1 MAWKIMAYIGSA
13 LALLSLVSLATPV
26 LGTGGY
32 SATSL
37 TMGYCGIVLMAI
49 GAANLFRKR
58 AVFFLSVFLSTTT
71 LYALAIFR
79 YEAVRSATVKNISII
94 PGTLLFLILVGACSV
109 VILRLNSSLTNKR
122 KLYQTFS
129 LVMFNL
135 GALGIVAKH
144 LIAPGLHCYACPW
157 ATAGC
162 PIGLLQ
168 NWIVMG
174 QVPYYLFGSFLAIFA
189 VVGRAFCGW
198 ACPFGYLHDVVDKIS
213 IANYTRRDTEHAL
226 RGLFRL
232 FTRRGPAE
240 EQKKRGRAPVDSL
253 GYLTYATRTTVF
265 ILLLY
270 TAWQYGTTWFCKLCP
285 AGLIEAALPYR
296 LSHNVAPD
304 PLFIWRVVIFSAMI
318 IIAIVVS
325 RFWCRYFCPLG
336 HLAGHFNYV
345 SVVNL
350 SLDATR
356 CTSCGLCKKA
366 CPMELNPEAFLR
378 EEAEAPSLVK
388 SVACSIK
395 KERTNCILC
404 GECVEACKRNTGAL
418 VFTFGAAPLK
428 VGRRLHKKPVV
439 PRTRIIEE
447 TISREWASFGEGG
460 MPRSRSPIPEVRHE
474 YPVRDEQ
481 RAEAPEPPPTM
492 RRRAT
497 QVDLY
502 VRSATELPRALM
514 RLFETGSY
522 RVGRRDMSADPLA
535 AAYVASHYQGQLQP
549 PIVVVNGQVYTG
561 SMANVS
567 QFLSFVQKIEDSY
580 KDIYIGAST
589 ECAACGDQHCKRVLG
604 TAVPRQGE
612 LVPFSRFNAPS
623 PGAVLAACKTLG
635 LRAYYGP
642 SPSPARQADLRRA
655 ELKKSLGQYAG
666 EFRGI
671 PPVMLEIHL
680 KLDSDLSH
688 DIVNVVTHASHISGG
703 KLRYVI
709 TQGDNKLPEIS
720 VNGTLIPSYLHPSS
734 FATLFFILRQYGGQP

>member
-32 SATSL
+32 SATTL

-122 KLYQTFS
+122 KLYQTFPS
-129 LVMFNL
+129 SCSTWARWALWQSTSSRPASIAML
-135 GALGIVAKH
+135 ALGHGRLSHRAVPELDCHGAGAVLPLRFIFGH
-144 LIAPGLHCYACPW
+144 LRCCRQGILR
-157 ATAGC
+157 
-162 PIGLLQ
+162 
-168 NWIVMG
+168 M
-174 QVPYYLFGSFLAIFA
+174 
-189 VVGRAFCGW
+189 

-232 FTRRGPAE
+232 FTRRRPAE

-388 SVACSIK
+388 SVACSIT

-474 YPVRDEQ
+474 HPVRDEQ
-481 RAEAPEPPPTM
+481 RAEALEPPPTM

-580 KDIYIGAST
+580 KDIYIGASA

-623 PGAVLAACKTLG
+623 PGAVLAACKTWG
-635 LRAYYGP
+635 FGRTT
-642 SPSPARQADLRRA
+642 ARHPLPHDRRTSA
-655 ELKKSLGQYAG
+655 GRNSKS
-666 EFRGI
+666 R
-671 PPVMLEIHL
+671 
-680 KLDSDLSH
+680 
-688 DIVNVVTHASHISGG
+688 
-703 KLRYVI
+703 
-709 TQGDNKLPEIS
+709 
-720 VNGTLIPSYLHPSS
+720 
-734 FATLFFILRQYGGQP
+734 